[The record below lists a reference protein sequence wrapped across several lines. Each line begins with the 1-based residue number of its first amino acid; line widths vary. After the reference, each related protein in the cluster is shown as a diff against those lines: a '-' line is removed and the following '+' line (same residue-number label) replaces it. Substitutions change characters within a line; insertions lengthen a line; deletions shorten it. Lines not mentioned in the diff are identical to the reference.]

1 MKRIVQTENAPKAIG
16 PYSQAVEANGFLF
29 VSGQLGM
36 DPATGQLAEGVEGQT
51 RQAMQNIEAILGAA
65 GIGFGNVVRAGI
77 FVADMGDFQKV
88 NAIYG
93 SFFTSDPPAR
103 ATVEVGRLPKDA
115 LVEIEATAVLG

>member
-115 LVEIEATAVLG
+115 LVEIEAAAVLG